1 MSYTFW
7 MEIANA
13 PSLSKLTMYNG
24 ENHTSSKRIMAS
36 EIFNLITHSGGL
48 QDLSL
53 TGMAIFI
60 RIYYLKI
67 GFFTLVIQV
76 ENSSGRC
83 SSFRYLKKITLSVRK
98 TPLSLPLWL

>member
-1 MSYTFW
+1 

-24 ENHTSSKRIMAS
+24 ENHTSSKRMAS
-36 EIFNLITHSGGL
+36 EIFDLITHSGGL

-60 RIYYLKI
+60 RYLLLKDRI
-67 GFFTLVIQV
+67 FHFGNT
-76 ENSSGRC
+76 SGK
-83 SSFRYLKKITLSVRK
+83 LK
-98 TPLSLPLWL
+98 WEM